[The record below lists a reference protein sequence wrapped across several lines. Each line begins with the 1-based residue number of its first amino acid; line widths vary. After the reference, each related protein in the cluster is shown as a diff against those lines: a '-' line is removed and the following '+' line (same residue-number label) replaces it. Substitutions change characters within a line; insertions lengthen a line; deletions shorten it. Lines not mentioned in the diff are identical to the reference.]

1 MELETTYLKY
11 ILQYPEI
18 IGITKYR
25 SLNGVVYHSENIF
38 EKPGLCN
45 ALCWIYNHFYNKN
58 VILFNLKELT
68 NVTCSD
74 DTIEIVGD
82 LESFETLKYNV
93 SQVIIINFAD
103 LMFINFN
110 YRRLNTLL
118 KNFIKKNK
126 VIILSSSSLKA
137 INLNVLDS
145 FDYLTFP
152 QRPLVNY
159 NTLLDYISL
168 VDIIDDDPET
178 YASNI
183 DDLVDLIVDLAS
195 NDKKIYI
202 SLNLG
207 TTDLRSL
214 ETKLLEKELTVSRKE
229 NQESN
234 VVINS
239 SKSTNKL
246 FLKNVYQVFIF
257 LLPDIESPLELIS
270 YFKNVITN
278 NEIEVLLDSSKI
290 KTVSKYL
297 KLIND
302 TILPEKISIKDSGEY
317 QTIEE
322 IILEDKTMAS
332 ENWFLF
338 NSPKTVMCLDLKN
351 LNKKNY
357 DTIRDFVKLKLL
369 TKYDIECKTCQLSTP
384 CSPKDRSKKLNSLSN
399 KISSADYR
407 CDVTCEIFKDYT
419 IGVVVWNEV
428 FSDRKNLNK
437 TNLKGSNYVYQTTSG
452 KWKYTIVN

>member
-229 NQESN
+229 NS
-234 VVINS
+234 
-239 SKSTNKL
+239 
-246 FLKNVYQVFIF
+246 
-257 LLPDIESPLELIS
+257 
-270 YFKNVITN
+270 
-278 NEIEVLLDSSKI
+278 
-290 KTVSKYL
+290 
-297 KLIND
+297 
-302 TILPEKISIKDSGEY
+302 
-317 QTIEE
+317 
-322 IILEDKTMAS
+322 
-332 ENWFLF
+332 
-338 NSPKTVMCLDLKN
+338 
-351 LNKKNY
+351 
-357 DTIRDFVKLKLL
+357 
-369 TKYDIECKTCQLSTP
+369 
-384 CSPKDRSKKLNSLSN
+384 
-399 KISSADYR
+399 
-407 CDVTCEIFKDYT
+407 
-419 IGVVVWNEV
+419 
-428 FSDRKNLNK
+428 
-437 TNLKGSNYVYQTTSG
+437 
-452 KWKYTIVN
+452 